1 MKRIDKIFY
10 GMGRFG
16 STALLSIVSLATFYI
31 YLKKYELDPWLNGV
45 ANGIGKIVIALSGFF
60 IGYLSDKTIHPKLGR
75 RKPFIISGTFALA
88 ISFIMLFL
96 PDFFI
101 PVKDQLTL
109 FLYETLWVSS
119 FNFFYGYLLTPYQAW
134 LPEITLPEERV
145 EVSGYENT
153 FNLLG
158 NIVGIAGSFAL
169 PLIIQQGGML
179 LFYVVVI
186 LGIIEILFYVPA
198 YIRIQE
204 PKKYIPHPSIIKETL
219 IAIRNK
225 NYVTWIIAQGIMSL
239 GFTILITLILVY
251 IEDVLLLTGIMYFVF
266 AGVLL
271 VFVVSFFIV
280 WGLMSKK
287 FKIKRTMLSAL
298 TILVFVLPLTWIIG
312 RMPLTII
319 EAAFI
324 IFVIVSI
331 SAVIVLMKEVS
342 IKSKKNLIIIAITLL
357 YLAWFVSKSTSLFS
371 LIMKGDSLP
380 LLLPIE
386 IQGLIL
392 VTLAAIGLSGYWLFP
407 YVIIAHIAEVD
418 EIITG
423 ESRAGMYTGFN
434 SIPLNIFQATAYIIT
449 GYITGLPNML
459 GYYLWGPICGVF
471 ILIGMLV
478 FIFVDTDPD
487 FEKLREMYGKKKVS

>member
-16 STALLSIVSLATFYI
+16 STALLSVVSLATFYI

-60 IGYLSDKTIHPKLGR
+60 IGYLSDITIHPKLGR

-158 NIVGIAGSFAL
+158 NIVGIVGSFAL

-179 LFYVVVI
+179 LFYVVVA
-186 LGIIEILFYVPA
+186 LGIVEILFYVPA

-204 PKKYIPHPSIIKETL
+204 PKKYIPRPSIIKETL
-219 IAIRNK
+219 IAVRNK

-251 IEDVLLLTGIMYFVF
+251 IEDILLLTGIMYFVF
-266 AGVLL
+266 AGILL
-271 VFVVSFFIV
+271 IFIVSFFIV

-298 TILVFVLPLTWIIG
+298 IILVFVLPLTWIIG
-312 RMPLTII
+312 RVPLTIV
-319 EAAFI
+319 EAGFI
-324 IFVIVSI
+324 IFIIASI
-331 SAVIVLMKEVS
+331 SAIIVSMKEVS
-342 IKSKKNLIIIAITLL
+342 IKSKKNLVVIAITLL
-357 YLAWFVSKSTSLFS
+357 YLAWFSSKSASFFS
-371 LIMKGDSLP
+371 LIMKGDLSS

-386 IQGLIL
+386 VQGLIL
-392 VTLAAIGLSGYWLFP
+392 VALAAIGLSGYWLFP

-459 GYYLWGPICGVF
+459 GYYLWGPVCGIF